1 MDRDHSAEL
10 LKTMRDIYNML
21 AAMKDELRKMN
32 SIALI
37 EKE

>member
-10 LKTMRDIYNML
+10 LEIMNSIYNIL